1 MQLPL
6 PAIVFIAGV
15 VVSVLVFASVVFT
28 IYEIRRTNPNAF
40 GPKSQVPPP
49 SDP

>member
-1 MQLPL
+1 MPL

-15 VVSVLVFASVVFT
+15 IVSVLVVASVVLT

-40 GPKSQVPPP
+40 GPKP
-49 SDP
+49 